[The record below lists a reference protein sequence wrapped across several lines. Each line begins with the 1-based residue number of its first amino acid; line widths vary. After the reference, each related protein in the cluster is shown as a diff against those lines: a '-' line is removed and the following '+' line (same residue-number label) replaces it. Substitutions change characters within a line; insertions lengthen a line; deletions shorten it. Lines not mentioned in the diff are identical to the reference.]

1 MTTTRTATAK
11 PADGEVFEFNL
22 NAVEAESTL
31 APFRFMWAS
40 KDDPNRRLTMQHM
53 EGLDVWPLMAA
64 AEGGDAGAMAGIFK
78 TALGGDWEE
87 FRKTPLPQFKM
98 KALFDAYRKHSG
110 VESGESEASSSS

>member
-1 MTTTRTATAK
+1 MTTTRTATK
-11 PADGEVFEFNL
+11 PDDQVFDFNL

-40 KDDPNRRLTMQHM
+40 KDDPNRRLAMQHM

-64 AEGGDAGAMAGIFK
+64 AEGGDASAMAGIFK
-78 TALGGDWEE
+78 TALGDDWEE
-87 FRKTPLPQFKM
+87 FRKTPLPQYKM

-110 VESGESEASSSS
+110 AGAGESEASSSS